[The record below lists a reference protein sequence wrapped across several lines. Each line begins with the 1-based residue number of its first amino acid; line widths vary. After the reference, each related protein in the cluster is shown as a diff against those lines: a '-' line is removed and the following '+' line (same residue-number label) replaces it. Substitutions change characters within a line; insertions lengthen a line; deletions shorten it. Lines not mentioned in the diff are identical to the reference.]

1 MNKVYERWWDSDKQ
15 QWMYQEDET
24 IARLRAALEVAKIP
38 HYVCE
43 DCFYSCPKSGEC
55 CDSDTDPT
63 MCTCGADAHNAK
75 IDEAL
80 AHE

>member
-15 QWMYQEDET
+15 QWMYREDET
-24 IARLRAALEVAKIP
+24 IARLRAALEAAKIP

-55 CDSDTDPT
+55 CNEEADGK
-63 MCTCGADAHNAK
+63 CWCGADAHNAK

-80 AHE
+80 NAQ